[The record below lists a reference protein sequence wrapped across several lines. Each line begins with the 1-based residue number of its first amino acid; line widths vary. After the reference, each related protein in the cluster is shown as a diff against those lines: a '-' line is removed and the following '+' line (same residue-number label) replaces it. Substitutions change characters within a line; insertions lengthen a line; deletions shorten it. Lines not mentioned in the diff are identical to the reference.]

1 MLYSRSSSFRTL
13 ALAFLALS
21 STALQQ
27 ANAQTGIDRGS
38 ILLGVSTPLTG
49 SEAAVGNDYL
59 AGARLAFE
67 TVNKAGGV
75 NGRTIRLEVL
85 DDGGKADVTAANA
98 KKLIDQGVFA
108 LFGFYGGNNT
118 IAALPAINA
127 ARVPLVGVF
136 TGNQTL
142 RDPANRLVF
151 HARTGYYDEV
161 AHVTDRLKAMSA
173 NRIAVAHFNDRGG
186 TDTGKRTAEEFR
198 KLGVD
203 VKAVVAIER
212 GTTNVSAAAATLAK
226 ADVQWVVMI
235 LTNKTAAALIRET
248 RKQGGLFQFM
258 SLSFTNA
265 AALIDD
271 LGPRDSIGLAFAQ
284 VVPTPYSN
292 ATGISAEFRRLAGT
306 TTPIN
311 YVSMEGFVT
320 ARFMIE
326 ALRRAG
332 ATPTRER
339 FIEAIESGRPI
350 ALGDYSVAITPT
362 DRDGGSFVELTV
374 IDRFGRFLR

>member
-1 MLYSRSSSFRTL
+1 MLSLLIRQVAAVTL
-13 ALAFLALS
+13 IPLAFAGIS
-21 STALQQ
+21 ETVH
-27 ANAQTGIDRGS
+27 AQSGVDRTT

-49 SEAAVGNDYL
+49 TESAVGTDYL
-59 AGARLAFE
+59 AGARLAFDAA
-67 TVNKAGGV
+67 NKAGGV
-75 NGRTIRLEVL
+75 NGRSIKLEVL
-85 DDGGKADVTAANA
+85 DDAGKADTTAANT

-118 IAALPAINA
+118 IAALPTINTA
-127 ARVPLVGVF
+127 KVPLVGVF

-142 RDPANRLVF
+142 RDPSNRYVF
-151 HARTGYYDEV
+151 HARTGYYDEI
-161 AHVTDRLKAMSA
+161 AHVSKRLQAMSA
-173 NRIAVAHFNDRGG
+173 NKIAVAHFNDRGG

-212 GTTNVSAAAATLAK
+212 GSTKVETAAATLAK
-226 ADVQWVVMI
+226 ADIQWVVMI

-265 AALIDD
+265 AALVED
-271 LGPRDSIGLAFAQ
+271 LGPRESIGLAFAQ

-292 ATGISAEFRRLAGT
+292 ATGISAEFRQLAGK

-320 ARFMIE
+320 ARLMIE

-332 ATPTRER
+332 SPLTRER
-339 FIEAIESGRPI
+339 LVDALENGRPI
-350 ALGDYSVAITPT
+350 ALGDYSVSFTPR
-362 DRDGGSFVELTV
+362 DRDGGDFVELTV
-374 IDRFGRFLR
+374 VDRFSRFVR

>member
-1 MLYSRSSSFRTL
+1 MLPLLNWRTSAA
-13 ALAFLALS
+13 ALGSVALICMS
-21 STALQQ
+21 ASVY
-27 ANAQTGIDRGS
+27 AQSGVDRTS

-49 SEAAVGNDYL
+49 TESAVGTDYL
-59 AGARLAFE
+59 AGARLAFDAA
-67 TVNKAGGV
+67 NKAGGV
-75 NGRTIRLEVL
+75 NGRTIKLEVL
-85 DDGGKADVTAANA
+85 DDAGKAETTAANT

-118 IAALPAINA
+118 IAALPAINTA
-127 ARVPLVGVF
+127 KVPLVGVF

-142 RDPANRLVF
+142 RDPSNRYVF
-151 HARTGYYDEV
+151 HARTGYYDEI
-161 AHVTDRLKAMSA
+161 AHVTKRLQAMSA
-173 NRIAVAHFNDRGG
+173 NKIAVAHFNDRGG
-186 TDTGKRTAEEFR
+186 TDTGKRTAEEFQ

-203 VKAVVAIER
+203 VKAVVPIER
-212 GTTNVSAAAATLAK
+212 GSTKVEAAAATLAK
-226 ADVQWVVMI
+226 ADIQWVVMI

-271 LGPRDSIGLAFAQ
+271 LGPRESIGLAFAQ

-292 ATGISAEFRRLAGT
+292 ATGISAEFRSLAGKT
-306 TTPIN
+306 APIN

-320 ARFMIE
+320 ARLMIE

-339 FIEAIESGRPI
+339 LVEALENGRAIE
-350 ALGDYSVAITPT
+350 LGNYSVSFTPR
-362 DRDGGSFVELTV
+362 DRDGGDFVELTV
-374 IDRFGRFLR
+374 VDRFLRFVR

>member
-1 MLYSRSSSFRTL
+1 MLLLLIRQVAAVTL
-13 ALAFLALS
+13 IPLAFAGIS
-21 STALQQ
+21 ATVH
-27 ANAQTGIDRGS
+27 AQSGVDRTT

-49 SEAAVGNDYL
+49 TESAVGTDYL
-59 AGARLAFE
+59 AGARLAFDAA
-67 TVNKAGGV
+67 NKAGGV
-75 NGRTIRLEVL
+75 NGRSIKLEVL
-85 DDGGKADVTAANA
+85 DDAGKADTTAANT

-118 IAALPAINA
+118 IAALPTINTA
-127 ARVPLVGVF
+127 KVPLVGVF

-142 RDPANRLVF
+142 RDPSNRYVF
-151 HARTGYYDEV
+151 HARTGYYDEI
-161 AHVTDRLKAMSA
+161 AHVSKRLQAMSA
-173 NRIAVAHFNDRGG
+173 NKIAVAHFNDRGG

-212 GTTNVSAAAATLAK
+212 GSTKVETAAATLAK
-226 ADVQWVVMI
+226 ADIQWVVMI

-265 AALIDD
+265 AALVED
-271 LGPRDSIGLAFAQ
+271 LGPRESIGLAFAQ

-292 ATGISAEFRRLAGT
+292 ATGISAEFRQLAGKT
-306 TTPIN
+306 IPIN

-320 ARFMIE
+320 ARLMIE

-332 ATPTRER
+332 SPLTRER
-339 FIEAIESGRPI
+339 LVDALESGRPI
-350 ALGDYSVAITPT
+350 ALGDYSVSFTPR
-362 DRDGGSFVELTV
+362 DRDGGDFVELTV
-374 IDRFGRFLR
+374 VDRFSRFVR

>member
-1 MLYSRSSSFRTL
+1 MLPLLIRQVAAVTL
-13 ALAFLALS
+13 IPLAFAGIS
-21 STALQQ
+21 ETVH
-27 ANAQTGIDRGS
+27 AQSGVDRTT

-49 SEAAVGNDYL
+49 TESAVGTDYL
-59 AGARLAFE
+59 AGARLAFDAA
-67 TVNKAGGV
+67 NKAGGV
-75 NGRTIRLEVL
+75 NGRSIKLEVL
-85 DDGGKADVTAANA
+85 DDAGKADTTAANT

-118 IAALPAINA
+118 IAALPTINTA
-127 ARVPLVGVF
+127 KVPLVGVF

-142 RDPANRLVF
+142 RDPSNRYVF
-151 HARTGYYDEV
+151 HARTGYYDEI
-161 AHVTDRLKAMSA
+161 AHVSKRLQAMSA
-173 NRIAVAHFNDRGG
+173 NKIAVAHFNDRGG

-212 GTTNVSAAAATLAK
+212 GSTKVETAAATLAK
-226 ADVQWVVMI
+226 ADIQWVVMI

-265 AALIDD
+265 AALVED
-271 LGPRDSIGLAFAQ
+271 LGPRESIGLAFAQ

-292 ATGISAEFRRLAGT
+292 ATGISAEFRQLAGKT
-306 TTPIN
+306 IPIN

-320 ARFMIE
+320 ARLMIE

-332 ATPTRER
+332 SPLTRER
-339 FIEAIESGRPI
+339 LVEALENGRPI
-350 ALGDYSVAITPT
+350 ALGDYSVSFTPR
-362 DRDGGSFVELTV
+362 DRDGGDFVELTV
-374 IDRFGRFLR
+374 VDRFSRFVR